1 LYYGA
6 HIEAKMSTI
15 DQLKSEVERLSTEL
29 QQACLEKVQAAEYG
43 LAVLEEKQ
51 RLQEQYDELETALEA
66 NKQELECLREVHE
79 QLKLEQQK
87 RSRFGDDREESL
99 VKESESRE
107 ASYLHKIT
115 DLESDVRQARKAE
128 REALIE
134 NERLSN
140 QMSNYVKEIEQFAQS
155 KRLLRDEIRELKY
168 RESKHIQEFSEL
180 EEENINLQ
188 KQYSTLRSSLVEFES
203 LKVENKSLTDEMEAV
218 QLQLQVACDKRD
230 QYQKQ
235 LNEALESLKE
245 QRDRNTILQKEL
257 QESRQHQSP
266 TVSSWHE
273 ESRYIGLESPEK
285 AQPRQAIEHPIIQSI
300 IEEYKPVP
308 GLVED
313 LMKEL
318 QHSEVKE
325 MAHKLDQLS
334 SEKKEL
340 TNALA
345 KREKDV
351 LKLKEE
357 FDAIQTLTE
366 AKILCETL
374 DDSDDAAEEKESL
387 SRKLNNQLKELE
399 EIRKLLKGYQTK
411 DNKSQAVIKE
421 LKSEIDSL
429 RAKLAS
435 AQTKADEASF
445 MTKRVKE
452 LEEEVLN
459 LKNKGFEA
467 EELIKNLQEDVKS
480 MSDLA
485 GNAQGSLNCT
495 QDELKYVSE
504 DLQRLYK
511 HVCSANGDNPTNSF
525 AKKEKQDKSKEAENS
540 ETNAVKADTKKS
552 AVEVRQSPM
561 GSENPNETMERGDPY
576 SCYRLISS
584 VRDQVKFLK
593 QAVEKTVEISKQRAL
608 EYRVVVSD
616 DETSGGEDGEAQKQ
630 QIAKLQ
636 SLLTTKREQI
646 TTLRTVLK
654 ANKSTYEVALAN
666 LKSRYEND
674 KAVQS
679 ETIAQLKR
687 SLKALKAEV
696 STFASLRGMYAA
708 RCEEYLVQVDELQRK
723 FAASEEE
730 KKTLNHLLK
739 QAIHQKIDLTQR
751 LEEFEIARERL
762 RAYTRKSTK
771 SNRAKPVTRV

>member
-1 LYYGA
+1 
-6 HIEAKMSTI
+6 MSSI
-15 DQLKSEVERLSTEL
+15 DQLKSEVERLSNEL

-51 RLQEQYDELETALEA
+51 RLQEQYEDLETALDA
-66 NKQELECLREVHE
+66 NKQELDCLKEVHE
-79 QLKLEQQK
+79 QLKLEQEK

-107 ASYLHKIT
+107 ATYLRKIT
-115 DLESDVRQARKAE
+115 DLESDLRQARKAE
-128 REALIE
+128 REGLIE
-134 NERLSN
+134 NERLCS
-140 QMSNYVKEIEQFAQS
+140 QAANYVKEIEQFTHS
-155 KRLLRDEIRELKY
+155 KKVLRDEIRELKY
-168 RESKHIQEFSEL
+168 RESKLIQEFSDL
-180 EEENINLQ
+180 EEENINLP
-188 KQYSTLRSSLVEFES
+188 KQYSMLRSSLVEYES

-218 QLQLQVACDKRD
+218 QLQLQVSCDKRD

-257 QESRQHQSP
+257 QESRQQQSP

-273 ESRYIGLESPEK
+273 ESRLIKVESSEK
-285 AQPRQAIEHPIIQSI
+285 EKHQDVIERPLIQSI

-318 QHSEVKE
+318 QLSEVKE
-325 MAHKLDQLS
+325 MASKLDQLS
-334 SEKKEL
+334 SEKNEL

-357 FDAIQTLTE
+357 FDAMQTLTE
-366 AKILCETL
+366 AKILCDTL
-374 DDSDDAAEEKESL
+374 DDSDDGTEERESINVQ
-387 SRKLNNQLKELE
+387 LNNQLKELE
-399 EIRKLLKGYQTK
+399 EMKKLLKGYQTK
-411 DNKSQAVIKE
+411 DNKSQAIIKE
-421 LKSEIDSL
+421 LQSQIDGL
-429 RAKLAS
+429 RAKVAS
-435 AQTKADEASF
+435 LQTKADEAAF
-445 MTKRVKE
+445 LTKRVQE
-452 LEEEVLN
+452 LEEELLN
-459 LKNKGFEA
+459 LKNKGIES

-504 DLQRLYK
+504 DLQKLYK
-511 HVCSANGDNPTNSF
+511 HVCSANGDHPANTF
-525 AKKEKQDKSKEAENS
+525 TKKGGAEKSKTGENGEA
-540 ETNAVKADTKKS
+540 NAGDVGKTES
-552 AVEVRQSPM
+552 AAEVRQSPM

-593 QAVEKTVEISKQRAL
+593 QAVEKAVEISKQRAL
-608 EYRVVVSD
+608 EFRVVMSD
-616 DETSGGEDGEAQKQ
+616 DEMSGSEDAEAQRQ

-636 SLLTTKREQI
+636 SLLKTKREQI

-679 ETIAQLKR
+679 ETVAQLKR

-696 STFASLRGMYAA
+696 STFASLRSMYAA

-723 FAASEEE
+723 CAASEEE
-730 KKTLNHLLK
+730 KKTINHLLK

-762 RAYTRKSTK
+762 RAFTRKGSK
-771 SNRAKPVTRV
+771 SIRSKPVTRV

>member
-1 LYYGA
+1 
-6 HIEAKMSTI
+6 M
-15 DQLKSEVERLSTEL
+15 RL
-29 QQACLEKVQAAEYG
+29 
-43 LAVLEEKQ
+43 
-51 RLQEQYDELETALEA
+51 
-66 NKQELECLREVHE
+66 
-79 QLKLEQQK
+79 
-87 RSRFGDDREESL
+87 
-99 VKESESRE
+99 
-107 ASYLHKIT
+107 
-115 DLESDVRQARKAE
+115 ARKAE
-128 REALIE
+128 RDALIE
-134 NERLSN
+134 NERLCN
-140 QMSNYVKEIEQFAQS
+140 QVANYVKEIEQFAHS

-245 QRDRNTILQKEL
+245 QRDRNTILQREL
-257 QESRQHQSP
+257 QESRQQQSS
-266 TVSSWHE
+266 TLSSWHE
-273 ESRYIGLESPEK
+273 ESRFIGLESPEK
-285 AQPRQAIEHPIIQSI
+285 PKTQEVIEHPLIQSI

-318 QHSEVKE
+318 QLSEVKE

-334 SEKKEL
+334 SEKNEL
-340 TNALA
+340 TDALA

-357 FDAIQTLTE
+357 FDAMQTLTE

-374 DDSDDAAEEKESL
+374 DDSNDAAVAGEAISVKV
-387 SRKLNNQLKELE
+387 NNQLKELE
-399 EIRKLLKGYQTK
+399 EMKKLLKGYQTK
-411 DNKSQAVIKE
+411 DNKSQVLIKE
-421 LKSEIDSL
+421 LQSEMDSL
-429 RAKLAS
+429 RAKLAGF
-435 AQTKADEASF
+435 QTKADEASF
-445 MTKRVKE
+445 LTKRVKE
-452 LEEEVLN
+452 LEEELLN
-459 LKNKGFEA
+459 LKNKGIES

-511 HVCSANGDNPTNSF
+511 HVCSANGDHPANSF
-525 AKKEKQDKSKEAENS
+525 AKKEKQEKSKMTEKPEA
-540 ETNAVKADTKKS
+540 NALKPDNKEGA
-552 AVEVRQSPM
+552 AEVRQSPM

-593 QAVEKTVEISKQRAL
+593 QAVEKTVEISRQRAL
-608 EYRVVVSD
+608 EYRVVISD
-616 DETSGGEDGEAQKQ
+616 DETSSGEDAEAQKQ
-630 QIAKLQ
+630 QIVKLQ
-636 SLLTTKREQI
+636 SLLKTKREQI

-679 ETIAQLKR
+679 ETVAQLKR

-696 STFASLRGMYAA
+696 STFASLRGMYAT

-762 RAYTRKSTK
+762 RAYTRKGSK

>member
-1 LYYGA
+1 
-6 HIEAKMSTI
+6 M
-15 DQLKSEVERLSTEL
+15 
-29 QQACLEKVQAAEYG
+29 
-43 LAVLEEKQ
+43 
-51 RLQEQYDELETALEA
+51 
-66 NKQELECLREVHE
+66 
-79 QLKLEQQK
+79 
-87 RSRFGDDREESL
+87 
-99 VKESESRE
+99 
-107 ASYLHKIT
+107 
-115 DLESDVRQARKAE
+115 
-128 REALIE
+128 
-134 NERLSN
+134 
-140 QMSNYVKEIEQFAQS
+140 KEIEQFAQS
-155 KRLLRDEIRELKY
+155 KKLLRDEIRELKY
-168 RESKHIQEFSEL
+168 RESKHTQEFSDL

-188 KQYSTLRSSLVEFES
+188 KQYSALRSSLVEFES

-245 QRDRNTILQKEL
+245 QRDRNSILQKEL
-257 QESRQHQSP
+257 QESRQRRSP
-266 TVSSWHE
+266 TLNSWHE
-273 ESRYIGLESPEK
+273 ESRFIPLESPEK
-285 AQPRQAIEHPIIQSI
+285 AKPEQPIEHPIIQSI

-318 QHSEVKE
+318 QLSEVKE
-325 MAHKLDQLS
+325 MANKLDQLS
-334 SEKKEL
+334 SEKNEL
-340 TNALA
+340 SNALA
-345 KREKDV
+345 KKEKDV
-351 LKLKEE
+351 LKLREE
-357 FDAIQTLTE
+357 FDAMQTLTE

-374 DDSDDAAEEKESL
+374 DDSDSEAIEEREAIGV
-387 SRKLNNQLKELE
+387 RLNNQLKELE
-399 EIRKLLKGYQTK
+399 EIRRLLKGYQTK
-411 DNKSQAVIKE
+411 ENKSQALIKD
-421 LKSEIDSL
+421 LKSEIDSMRTKMAGL
-429 RAKLAS
+429 
-435 AQTKADEASF
+435 QTKADEATF
-445 MTKRVKE
+445 LTKRVKD
-452 LEEEVLN
+452 LEEELLN
-459 LKNKGFEA
+459 MKNKGTES
-467 EELIKNLQEDVKS
+467 EELIQNLQEDVKS

-495 QDELKYVSE
+495 QDELRYVSE

-511 HVCSANGDNPTNSF
+511 HVCSANGDHPAKSF
-525 AKKEKQDKSKEAENS
+525 AKKEKQEKSKVASHAETDTSNS
-540 ETNAVKADTKKS
+540 ATTENAA
-552 AVEVRQSPM
+552 EVRQSPM

-593 QAVEKTVEISKQRAL
+593 QAVEKTVEISRQRAL

-616 DETSGGEDGEAQKQ
+616 DETSGGEDNEIQKQ
-630 QIAKLQ
+630 QIVKLQ

-679 ETIAQLKR
+679 ETVAQLKR

-723 FAASEEE
+723 FASSEEE
-730 KKTLNHLLK
+730 KKTLNQLLK

-762 RAYTRKSTK
+762 RAYTRKSSK
-771 SNRAKPVTRV
+771 SNRSKPVTRV

>member
-1 LYYGA
+1 MP
-6 HIEAKMSTI
+6 AKISTN
-15 DQLKSEVERLSTEL
+15 
-29 QQACLEKVQAAEYG
+29 KVQ
-43 LAVLEEKQ
+43 VLEGVQLFMFVFFQTK
-51 RLQEQYDELETALEA
+51 
-66 NKQELECLREVHE
+66 VHE
-79 QLKLEQQK
+79 QLKLEQEK

-115 DLESDVRQARKAE
+115 DLESDLRQARKAE
-128 REALIE
+128 RDALIE
-134 NERLSN
+134 NERLCN
-140 QMSNYVKEIEQFAQS
+140 QVSNYVKEIEQFAHS
-155 KRLLRDEIRELKY
+155 KKLLRDEIRELKY
-168 RESKHIQEFSEL
+168 RESKHTQEFSDL

-188 KQYSTLRSSLVEFES
+188 KQYSALRSSLVEFES

-245 QRDRNTILQKEL
+245 QRDRNTLLQKEL
-257 QESRQHQSP
+257 QESRQRQSP
-266 TVSSWHE
+266 TLNSWHE
-273 ESRYIGLESPEK
+273 ESRFIPLESPEK
-285 AQPRQAIEHPIIQSI
+285 AKPEQPIEHPIIQSI

-318 QHSEVKE
+318 QLSEVKE
-325 MAHKLDQLS
+325 MANKLDQLS
-334 SEKKEL
+334 SEKNEL

-351 LKLKEE
+351 LKLREE
-357 FDAIQTLTE
+357 FDAMQTLTE

-374 DDSDDAAEEKESL
+374 DDSDSEAIEEREAIGV
-387 SRKLNNQLKELE
+387 RLNNQLKELE
-399 EIRKLLKGYQTK
+399 EIRRLLKGYQTK
-411 DNKSQAVIKE
+411 ENKSQALIKD

-429 RAKLAS
+429 RTKMAGV
-435 AQTKADEASF
+435 QTKADEATF
-445 MTKRVKE
+445 LTKRVKD
-452 LEEEVLN
+452 LEEELLN
-459 LKNKGFEA
+459 MKNKGIES

-495 QDELKYVSE
+495 QDELRYVSE

-511 HVCSANGDNPTNSF
+511 HVCSANGDHPAKSF
-525 AKKEKQDKSKEAENS
+525 AKKEKQEKSKSSQAETVASNS
-540 ETNAVKADTKKS
+540 ATTES
-552 AVEVRQSPM
+552 ASEVRQSPM

-593 QAVEKTVEISKQRAL
+593 QAVEKTVEISRQRAL

-616 DETSGGEDGEAQKQ
+616 DETSGGEDGEMQKQ
-630 QIAKLQ
+630 QIVKLQ

-679 ETIAQLKR
+679 ETVAQLKR

-730 KKTLNHLLK
+730 KKTLNQLLK

-762 RAYTRKSTK
+762 RAYTRKSSK
-771 SNRAKPVTRV
+771 SNRSKPVTRV

>member
-1 LYYGA
+1 MGS
-6 HIEAKMSTI
+6 IE
-15 DQLKSEVERLSTEL
+15 QLKSEVERLSSEL

-43 LAVLEEKQ
+43 LAVLDEKQ
-51 RLQEQYDELETALEA
+51 RLQEQYDELETVLES

-79 QLKLEQQK
+79 QLKLEQEK

-107 ASYLHKIT
+107 ANYLHKIT
-115 DLESDVRQARKAE
+115 DLESEVRQARKAE
-128 REALIE
+128 RDALIE
-134 NERLSN
+134 NERLCN
-140 QMSNYVKEIEQFAQS
+140 QASNYVKEIEQFAHS
-155 KRLLRDEIRELKY
+155 KKLLRDEIRELKY
-168 RESKHIQEFSEL
+168 RESKYCQEFSDL

-188 KQYSTLRSSLVEFES
+188 KQYSTLRSSMVEFES
-203 LKVENKSLTDEMEAV
+203 LKVENKSLTDEMESL
-218 QLQLQVACDKRD
+218 QLQLQVACEKRD
-230 QYQKQ
+230 QYEKQ
-235 LNEALESLKE
+235 LNESLESLKE
-245 QRDRNTILQKEL
+245 QRDRNSLLQKEL
-257 QESRQHQSP
+257 QEIRQRQSP

-273 ESRYIGLESPEK
+273 ESRFIGIESPEK
-285 AQPRQAIEHPIIQSI
+285 TDKPEQVVEHPLIKSI

-313 LMKEL
+313 LMREL
-318 QHSEVKE
+318 QMSEVKE
-325 MAHKLDQLS
+325 MSHKLEQLS
-334 SEKKEL
+334 SEKTEL

-345 KREKDV
+345 KKEKDV

-366 AKILCETL
+366 AKVLCETL
-374 DDSDDAAEEKESL
+374 DDSDDGVEEREAFNSKI
-387 SRKLNNQLKELE
+387 NNQLKELE
-399 EIRKLLKGYQTK
+399 EVKKLLKSYQMK

-421 LKSEIDSL
+421 LKNEVDGL
-429 RAKLAS
+429 RAKGAS
-435 AQTKADEASF
+435 LQTKSDEATF
-445 MTKRVKE
+445 LTKRVKE
-452 LEEEVLN
+452 LEEELLN
-459 LKNKGFEA
+459 LKNKGIES

-504 DLQRLYK
+504 DLQRLYS
-511 HVCSANGDNPTNSF
+511 HVCSANGDHPANSF
-525 AKKEKQDKSKEAENS
+525 TRKEKQEKASNSASQMERNTADSTTKES
-540 ETNAVKADTKKS
+540 S
-552 AVEVRQSPM
+552 AEVRQSPM

-593 QAVEKTVEISKQRAL
+593 QAVEKTVEISKQHAL

-616 DETSGGEDGEAQKQ
+616 DEASSGEDSDVQKQ

-679 ETIAQLKR
+679 ETVGQLKR
-687 SLKALKAEV
+687 NLKAMKAEV
-696 STFASLRGMYAA
+696 STFASLRSMYAT
-708 RCEEYLVQVDELQRK
+708 RCEEYLIQVDELQRK
-723 FAASEEE
+723 YAASEEE

-762 RAYTRKSTK
+762 RAYTRKGSK
-771 SNRAKPVTRV
+771 ANRSKPVTRV

>member
-1 LYYGA
+1 MIA
-6 HIEAKMSTI
+6 CFQAKMSSI
-15 DQLKSEVERLSTEL
+15 DQLKSEVERLSSEL

-51 RLQEQYDELETALEA
+51 RLQEQYEELETALDA
-66 NKQELECLREVHE
+66 NKQELDCLKEVHE
-79 QLKLEQQK
+79 QLKLEQEK

-107 ASYLHKIT
+107 ATYLRKIT
-115 DLESDVRQARKAE
+115 DLESDLRQARKAE
-128 REALIE
+128 REGVIE
-134 NERLSN
+134 NERLCS
-140 QMSNYVKEIEQFAQS
+140 QAANYVKEIEQFTHS
-155 KRLLRDEIRELKY
+155 KKVLRDEIRELKY
-168 RESKHIQEFSEL
+168 RESKLIQEFSDL

-188 KQYSTLRSSLVEFES
+188 KQYSMLRSSLVEYES

-218 QLQLQVACDKRD
+218 QLQLQVSCDKRD

-257 QESRQHQSP
+257 QESRQQQSP

-273 ESRYIGLESPEK
+273 ESRLIKVESSEK
-285 AQPRQAIEHPIIQSI
+285 AKHLDVIERPLIQSI

-318 QHSEVKE
+318 QLSEVKE
-325 MAHKLDQLS
+325 MASKLDQLS
-334 SEKKEL
+334 SEKNEL

-357 FDAIQTLTE
+357 FDAMQTLTE
-366 AKILCETL
+366 AKILCDTL
-374 DDSDDAAEEKESL
+374 DESDDGTEERESINVQ
-387 SRKLNNQLKELE
+387 LNNQLKELE
-399 EIRKLLKGYQTK
+399 EMKKLLKGYQTK
-411 DNKSQAVIKE
+411 DNKSQAIIKE
-421 LKSEIDSL
+421 LQSQIDGL
-429 RAKLAS
+429 RAKVACL
-435 AQTKADEASF
+435 QTKADEAAF
-445 MTKRVKE
+445 LTKRVQE
-452 LEEEVLN
+452 LEEELLN
-459 LKNKGFEA
+459 LKNKGIES
-467 EELIKNLQEDVKS
+467 EELIKNLQEDVKA

-504 DLQRLYK
+504 DLQKLYK
-511 HVCSANGDNPTNSF
+511 HVCSANGDHPANAFT
-525 AKKEKQDKSKEAENS
+525 KKGGAEKSKTGENGEA
-540 ETNAVKADTKKS
+540 NAGDVGKTES
-552 AVEVRQSPM
+552 AAEVRQSPM
-561 GSENPNETMERGDPY
+561 GSENPNETMETGDPY

-593 QAVEKTVEISKQRAL
+593 QAVEKAVEISKQRAL
-608 EYRVVVSD
+608 EFRVVMSD
-616 DETSGGEDGEAQKQ
+616 DEMSGSEDAEAQRQ

-636 SLLTTKREQI
+636 SLLKTKREQI

-679 ETIAQLKR
+679 ETVAQLKR

-696 STFASLRGMYAA
+696 STFASLRSMYAA

-723 FAASEEE
+723 CAASEEE
-730 KKTLNHLLK
+730 KKTINHLLK

-751 LEEFEIARERL
+751 LEEFELARERL
-762 RAYTRKSTK
+762 RAFTRKGSK
-771 SNRAKPVTRV
+771 SVRSKPVTRV

>member
-1 LYYGA
+1 
-6 HIEAKMSTI
+6 MNTI
-15 DQLKSEVERLSTEL
+15 DQFKSEVERLSSEL

-51 RLQEQYDELETALEA
+51 RLQEQYDELETTLDA
-66 NKQELECLREVHE
+66 NKQELDCLKEVHE
-79 QLKLEQQK
+79 QLKLEQEK

-107 ASYLHKIT
+107 ATFLRKIT
-115 DLESDVRQARKAE
+115 DLESDLRQTRKAE

-134 NERLSN
+134 NERLCN
-140 QMSNYVKEIEQFAQS
+140 QATSYVKEIEQFAHS
-155 KRLLRDEIRELKY
+155 KKVLRDEIRELKY
-168 RESKHIQEFSEL
+168 RESKLIQEFNDL

-230 QYQKQ
+230 QGQKQ

-245 QRDRNTILQKEL
+245 QRDRNSILQKEL
-257 QESRQHQSP
+257 QESRQQQSS
-266 TVSSWHE
+266 TLNNWHE
-273 ESRYIGLESPEK
+273 ESRFVSLESPETAK
-285 AQPRQAIEHPIIQSI
+285 PPELIEHPLIESI

-318 QHSEVKE
+318 QLSEVKE

-334 SEKKEL
+334 TEKNEL

-357 FDAIQTLTE
+357 FDAMQTLTE

-374 DDSDDAAEEKESL
+374 DDSDDAGEEREAINIH
-387 SRKLNNQLKELE
+387 LNNQLKELE
-399 EIRKLLKGYQTK
+399 EMKKLLKGYQTK
-411 DNKSQAVIKE
+411 DNKSQAIIKD
-421 LKSEIDSL
+421 LQSQIDSL
-429 RAKLAS
+429 RTKLAGL
-435 AQTKADEASF
+435 QTKADESSF
-445 MTKRVKE
+445 LTKRVKE
-452 LEEEVLN
+452 LEEELLN
-459 LKNKGFEA
+459 MKNKGIES
-467 EELIKNLQEDVKS
+467 EELIRNLQEDVKS

-511 HVCSANGDNPTNSF
+511 HVCSANGDHPTNSF
-525 AKKEKQDKSKEAENS
+525 TKRGSLEKSNIAES
-540 ETNAVKADTKKS
+540 GETNAVNLGSKESTA
-552 AVEVRQSPM
+552 EVRQSPM
-561 GSENPNETMERGDPY
+561 GSENPNETLERGDPY

-593 QAVEKTVEISKQRAL
+593 QAVEKTVEISRQRAL
-608 EYRVVVSD
+608 EFRVVMSD
-616 DETSGGEDGEAQKQ
+616 DETSGGEDAEAQKQ
-630 QIAKLQ
+630 QIVKLQ
-636 SLLTTKREQI
+636 SLLKTKREQI

-679 ETIAQLKR
+679 ETVAQLKR

-696 STFASLRGMYAA
+696 STFASLRSMYAA

-730 KKTLNHLLK
+730 KKTINHLLK

-762 RAYTRKSTK
+762 RAYTRKGSK
-771 SNRAKPVTRV
+771 SVRAKPVTRV

>member
-1 LYYGA
+1 
-6 HIEAKMSTI
+6 M
-15 DQLKSEVERLSTEL
+15 
-29 QQACLEKVQAAEYG
+29 
-43 LAVLEEKQ
+43 
-51 RLQEQYDELETALEA
+51 
-66 NKQELECLREVHE
+66 
-79 QLKLEQQK
+79 
-87 RSRFGDDREESL
+87 
-99 VKESESRE
+99 KESESRE

-115 DLESDVRQARKAE
+115 DLESDLRQARKAE
-128 REALIE
+128 RETLIE

-140 QMSNYVKEIEQFAQS
+140 QMSNYVKDIEQLIHS
-155 KRLLRDEIRELKY
+155 KKVLRDEIRELKY

-188 KQYSTLRSSLVEFES
+188 KQYSSLRSSLVEFES
-203 LKVENKSLTDEMEAV
+203 LKVENKSLTDEMDAI

-230 QYQKQ
+230 QCQKQ
-235 LNEALESLKE
+235 LNETLESFKE
-245 QRDRNTILQKEL
+245 QRDRNTVLQKEL
-257 QESRQHQSP
+257 QESHQRQSP
-266 TVSSWHE
+266 TLNSWQE
-273 ESRYIGLESPEK
+273 ESRFIDLESPEK
-285 AQPRQAIEHPIIQSI
+285 TKPQQVVEHPLIQKIID
-300 IEEYKPVP
+300 EYKPVP

-318 QHSEVKE
+318 QLSEVKE

-334 SEKKEL
+334 SEKNEL

-357 FDAIQTLTE
+357 FDAMQTLTE
-366 AKILCETL
+366 AKMLCETL
-374 DDSDDAAEEKESL
+374 DDSDDASEEKESTSL
-387 SRKLNNQLKELE
+387 KLNNQLKELE
-399 EIRKLLKGYQTK
+399 ELKKVLKGYQTK
-411 DNKSQAVIKE
+411 DNKSQALIKE
-421 LKSEIDSL
+421 LKTEIDNL
-429 RAKLAS
+429 RLKIVGM
-435 AQTKADEASF
+435 QTKADEASF
-445 MTKRVKE
+445 LTKRVKD
-452 LEEEVLN
+452 LEEELLT
-459 LKNKGFEA
+459 LKSKGIES
-467 EELIKNLQEDVKS
+467 EELIKNLQEDIKS
-480 MSDLA
+480 MSELA

-504 DLQRLYK
+504 DLQRLYN
-511 HVCSANGDNPTNSF
+511 HVCSANGDHPTNSF
-525 AKKEKQDKSKEAENS
+525 SRREKQDKSKMDENINTS
-540 ETNAVKADTKKS
+540 PVKSSDTPKS
-552 AVEVRQSPM
+552 AAEVRQSPM
-561 GSENPNETMERGDPY
+561 GSENPNETVERGDPY

-584 VRDQVKFLK
+584 VRDQVKFLR
-593 QAVEKTVEISKQRAL
+593 QAVEKTVEISKQRAS
-608 EYRVVVSD
+608 EYRVLLSD
-616 DETSGGEDGEAQKQ
+616 DETSGGEEGEAQKQ
-630 QIAKLQ
+630 QIIKLQ

-674 KAVQS
+674 KAVQA
-679 ETIAQLKR
+679 ETVAQLKR

-762 RAYTRKSTK
+762 RAYTRKGGK

>member
-1 LYYGA
+1 
-6 HIEAKMSTI
+6 M
-15 DQLKSEVERLSTEL
+15 
-29 QQACLEKVQAAEYG
+29 
-43 LAVLEEKQ
+43 
-51 RLQEQYDELETALEA
+51 
-66 NKQELECLREVHE
+66 
-79 QLKLEQQK
+79 
-87 RSRFGDDREESL
+87 
-99 VKESESRE
+99 KESESRE

-115 DLESDVRQARKAE
+115 DLESDLRQARKAE
-128 REALIE
+128 RETLIE

-140 QMSNYVKEIEQFAQS
+140 QMSNYVKDIEQLIHS
-155 KRLLRDEIRELKY
+155 KKVLRDEIRELKY

-188 KQYSTLRSSLVEFES
+188 KQYSSLRSSLVEFES
-203 LKVENKSLTDEMEAV
+203 LKVENKSLTDEMDAI

-230 QYQKQ
+230 QCQKQ
-235 LNEALESLKE
+235 LNETLESLKE
-245 QRDRNTILQKEL
+245 QRDRNTVLLKEL
-257 QESRQHQSP
+257 QESHQRQSP
-266 TVSSWHE
+266 TLNSWQE
-273 ESRYIGLESPEK
+273 ESRFIDLESPEK
-285 AQPRQAIEHPIIQSI
+285 TKPQQVVEHPLIQKIID
-300 IEEYKPVP
+300 EYKPVP

-318 QHSEVKE
+318 QLSEVKE

-334 SEKKEL
+334 SEKNEL

-357 FDAIQTLTE
+357 FDAMQTLTE
-366 AKILCETL
+366 AKMLCETL
-374 DDSDDAAEEKESL
+374 DDSDDASEEKESTSL
-387 SRKLNNQLKELE
+387 KLNNQLKELE
-399 EIRKLLKGYQTK
+399 ELKKVLKGYQTK
-411 DNKSQAVIKE
+411 DNKSQALIKE
-421 LKSEIDSL
+421 LKTEIDNL
-429 RAKLAS
+429 RLKIVGM
-435 AQTKADEASF
+435 QTKADEASF
-445 MTKRVKE
+445 LTKRVKD
-452 LEEEVLN
+452 LEEELLT
-459 LKNKGFEA
+459 LKNKGIES
-467 EELIKNLQEDVKS
+467 EELIKNLQEDIKS
-480 MSDLA
+480 MSELA

-504 DLQRLYK
+504 DLQRLYN
-511 HVCSANGDNPTNSF
+511 HVCSANGDHPTNSF
-525 AKKEKQDKSKEAENS
+525 SRREKQDKSKMDENINTS
-540 ETNAVKADTKKS
+540 PVKSSHTQKS
-552 AVEVRQSPM
+552 AAEVRQSPM
-561 GSENPNETMERGDPY
+561 GSENPNETVERGDPY

-584 VRDQVKFLK
+584 VRDQVKFLR
-593 QAVEKTVEISKQRAL
+593 QAVEKTVEISKQRAS
-608 EYRVVVSD
+608 EYRVLLSD
-616 DETSGGEDGEAQKQ
+616 DETSGGEEGEAQKQ
-630 QIAKLQ
+630 QILKLQ

-674 KAVQS
+674 KAVQA
-679 ETIAQLKR
+679 ETVAQLKR

-762 RAYTRKSTK
+762 RAYTRKGGK

>member
-1 LYYGA
+1 MIA
-6 HIEAKMSTI
+6 CFQAKMSSI
-15 DQLKSEVERLSTEL
+15 DQLKSEVERLSSEL

-51 RLQEQYDELETALEA
+51 RLQEQYEDLETALDA
-66 NKQELECLREVHE
+66 NKQELDCLKEVHE
-79 QLKLEQQK
+79 QLKLEQEK

-107 ASYLHKIT
+107 ATYLRKIT
-115 DLESDVRQARKAE
+115 DLESDLRQTRKAE
-128 REALIE
+128 REGLIE
-134 NERLSN
+134 NERLCS
-140 QMSNYVKEIEQFAQS
+140 QAANYVKEIEQFTHS
-155 KRLLRDEIRELKY
+155 KKVLRDEIRELKY
-168 RESKHIQEFSEL
+168 RESKLIQEFSDL

-188 KQYSTLRSSLVEFES
+188 KQYSMLRSSLVEYES

-218 QLQLQVACDKRD
+218 QLQLQVSCDKRD

-257 QESRQHQSP
+257 QESRQQQSP

-273 ESRYIGLESPEK
+273 ESRLIKVDSSEK
-285 AQPRQAIEHPIIQSI
+285 AKHQDVIERPLIQSI

-318 QHSEVKE
+318 QLSEVKE
-325 MAHKLDQLS
+325 MASKLDQLS
-334 SEKKEL
+334 SEKNEL

-345 KREKDV
+345 KRDKDV

-357 FDAIQTLTE
+357 FDAMQTLTE
-366 AKILCETL
+366 AKILCDTL
-374 DDSDDAAEEKESL
+374 EDSDDGTEERESIN
-387 SRKLNNQLKELE
+387 KQLNNQLKELE
-399 EIRKLLKGYQTK
+399 EMKKLLKGYQTK
-411 DNKSQAVIKE
+411 DNKSQAIIKE
-421 LKSEIDSL
+421 FQSQIDGL
-429 RAKLAS
+429 RAKVAS
-435 AQTKADEASF
+435 LQTKADEAAF
-445 MTKRVKE
+445 LTKRVQE
-452 LEEEVLN
+452 LEEELLN
-459 LKNKGFEA
+459 LKNKGIES

-504 DLQRLYK
+504 DLQKLYK
-511 HVCSANGDNPTNSF
+511 HVCSANGDHPANTF
-525 AKKEKQDKSKEAENS
+525 TKKGGAEKSKTGESGEA
-540 ETNAVKADTKKS
+540 NAGDVGKTES
-552 AVEVRQSPM
+552 AAEVRQSPM

-593 QAVEKTVEISKQRAL
+593 QAVEKAVEISKQRAL
-608 EYRVVVSD
+608 EFRVVMSD
-616 DETSGGEDGEAQKQ
+616 DEMSGSEDAEAQRQ

-636 SLLTTKREQI
+636 SLLKTKREQI

-679 ETIAQLKR
+679 ETVAQLKR

-696 STFASLRGMYAA
+696 STFASLRSMYAA

-723 FAASEEE
+723 CAASEEE
-730 KKTLNHLLK
+730 KKTINHLLK

-762 RAYTRKSTK
+762 RAFTRKGSK
-771 SNRAKPVTRV
+771 SVRSKPVTRV

>member
-1 LYYGA
+1 
-6 HIEAKMSTI
+6 M
-15 DQLKSEVERLSTEL
+15 
-29 QQACLEKVQAAEYG
+29 
-43 LAVLEEKQ
+43 
-51 RLQEQYDELETALEA
+51 
-66 NKQELECLREVHE
+66 
-79 QLKLEQQK
+79 
-87 RSRFGDDREESL
+87 
-99 VKESESRE
+99 KESESRE

-115 DLESDVRQARKAE
+115 DLESDLRQARKAE
-128 REALIE
+128 RETLIE

-140 QMSNYVKEIEQFAQS
+140 QMSNYVKDIEQLIHS
-155 KRLLRDEIRELKY
+155 KKVLRDEIRELKY

-188 KQYSTLRSSLVEFES
+188 KQYSSLRSSLVEFES
-203 LKVENKSLTDEMEAV
+203 LKVENKSLTDEMDAI

-230 QYQKQ
+230 QCQKQ

-245 QRDRNTILQKEL
+245 QRDRNTVLHKEL
-257 QESRQHQSP
+257 QESHQRQSP
-266 TVSSWHE
+266 TLNSWQE
-273 ESRYIGLESPEK
+273 ESRFIDLESPEK
-285 AQPRQAIEHPIIQSI
+285 TKPQQVVEHPLIQKIID
-300 IEEYKPVP
+300 EYKPVP

-318 QHSEVKE
+318 QLSEVKE

-334 SEKKEL
+334 SEKNEL

-357 FDAIQTLTE
+357 FDAMQTLTE
-366 AKILCETL
+366 AKMLCETL
-374 DDSDDAAEEKESL
+374 DDSDDASEEKESTSL
-387 SRKLNNQLKELE
+387 KLNNQLKELE
-399 EIRKLLKGYQTK
+399 ELKKVLKGYQTK
-411 DNKSQAVIKE
+411 DNKSQALIKE
-421 LKSEIDSL
+421 LKTEIDNL
-429 RAKLAS
+429 RLKIVGM
-435 AQTKADEASF
+435 QTKADEASF
-445 MTKRVKE
+445 LTKRVKD
-452 LEEEVLN
+452 LEEELLT
-459 LKNKGFEA
+459 LKNKGIES
-467 EELIKNLQEDVKS
+467 EELIKNLQEDIKS
-480 MSDLA
+480 MSELA

-504 DLQRLYK
+504 DLQRLYN
-511 HVCSANGDNPTNSF
+511 HVCSANGDHPTNSF
-525 AKKEKQDKSKEAENS
+525 SRREKQDKSKMDENINTS
-540 ETNAVKADTKKS
+540 PVKSSDTQKS
-552 AVEVRQSPM
+552 AAEVRQSPM
-561 GSENPNETMERGDPY
+561 GSENPNETVERGDPY

-584 VRDQVKFLK
+584 VRDQVKFLR
-593 QAVEKTVEISKQRAL
+593 QAVEKTVEISKQRAS
-608 EYRVVVSD
+608 EYRVLLSD
-616 DETSGGEDGEAQKQ
+616 DETSGGEEGEAQKQ
-630 QIAKLQ
+630 QIIKLQ

-674 KAVQS
+674 KAVQA
-679 ETIAQLKR
+679 ETVAQLKR

-762 RAYTRKSTK
+762 RAYTRKGGK

>member
-1 LYYGA
+1 
-6 HIEAKMSTI
+6 M
-15 DQLKSEVERLSTEL
+15 
-29 QQACLEKVQAAEYG
+29 
-43 LAVLEEKQ
+43 
-51 RLQEQYDELETALEA
+51 
-66 NKQELECLREVHE
+66 
-79 QLKLEQQK
+79 
-87 RSRFGDDREESL
+87 
-99 VKESESRE
+99 KESESRE

-115 DLESDVRQARKAE
+115 DLESDLRQVRKAE
-128 REALIE
+128 RETLIE

-140 QMSNYVKEIEQFAQS
+140 QMSNYVKDIEQLIHS
-155 KRLLRDEIRELKY
+155 KKVLRDEIRELKY

-188 KQYSTLRSSLVEFES
+188 KQYSSLRSSLVEFES
-203 LKVENKSLTDEMEAV
+203 LKVENKSLTDEMDAI

-230 QYQKQ
+230 QCQKQ

-245 QRDRNTILQKEL
+245 QRDRNTVLQKEL
-257 QESRQHQSP
+257 QESHQRQSP
-266 TVSSWHE
+266 TLNSWQE
-273 ESRYIGLESPEK
+273 ESRFIDLESPEK
-285 AQPRQAIEHPIIQSI
+285 TKPQQVVEHPLIQEIID
-300 IEEYKPVP
+300 EYKPVP

-318 QHSEVKE
+318 QLSEVKE

-334 SEKKEL
+334 SEKNEL

-357 FDAIQTLTE
+357 FDAMQTLTE
-366 AKILCETL
+366 AKMLCETL
-374 DDSDDAAEEKESL
+374 DDSDDASEEKESTSL
-387 SRKLNNQLKELE
+387 KLNNQLKELE
-399 EIRKLLKGYQTK
+399 ELKKVLKGYQTK
-411 DNKSQAVIKE
+411 DNKSQALIKE
-421 LKSEIDSL
+421 LKTEIDNL
-429 RAKLAS
+429 RLKIVGM
-435 AQTKADEASF
+435 QTKADEASF
-445 MTKRVKE
+445 LTKRVKD
-452 LEEEVLN
+452 LEEELLT
-459 LKNKGFEA
+459 LKNKGIES
-467 EELIKNLQEDVKS
+467 EELIKNLQEDIKS
-480 MSDLA
+480 MSELA

-504 DLQRLYK
+504 DLQRLYN
-511 HVCSANGDNPTNSF
+511 HVCSANGDHPTNSF
-525 AKKEKQDKSKEAENS
+525 SRREKQDKSKMDENINTS
-540 ETNAVKADTKKS
+540 PVKSSDTQKS
-552 AVEVRQSPM
+552 AAEVRQSPM
-561 GSENPNETMERGDPY
+561 GSENPNETVERGDPY

-584 VRDQVKFLK
+584 VRDQVKFLR
-593 QAVEKTVEISKQRAL
+593 QAVEKTVEISKQRAS
-608 EYRVVVSD
+608 EYRVLLSD
-616 DETSGGEDGEAQKQ
+616 DETSGGEEGEAQKQ
-630 QIAKLQ
+630 QIIKLQ

-674 KAVQS
+674 KAVQA
-679 ETIAQLKR
+679 ETVAQLKR

-762 RAYTRKSTK
+762 RAYTRKGGK

>member
-1 LYYGA
+1 
-6 HIEAKMSTI
+6 MRR
-15 DQLKSEVERLSTEL
+15 ERLPVHLNCNSFRSKDNCAYLLNKLENRSYSQVFFIFLST
-29 QQACLEKVQAAEYG
+29 K
-43 LAVLEEKQ
+43 
-51 RLQEQYDELETALEA
+51 
-66 NKQELECLREVHE
+66 VHE
-79 QLKLEQQK
+79 QLKLEQEK

-115 DLESDVRQARKAE
+115 DLESDLRQARKAE
-128 REALIE
+128 RDALIE
-134 NERLSN
+134 NERLCN
-140 QMSNYVKEIEQFAQS
+140 QVSNYVKEIEQFAQS
-155 KRLLRDEIRELKY
+155 KKLLRDEIRELKY
-168 RESKHIQEFSEL
+168 RESKHTQEFSDL

-188 KQYSTLRSSLVEFES
+188 KQYSALRSSLVEFES

-245 QRDRNTILQKEL
+245 QRDRNTLLQKEL
-257 QESRQHQSP
+257 QESRQRQSP
-266 TVSSWHE
+266 TLNSWHE
-273 ESRYIGLESPEK
+273 ESRFIPLESPEK
-285 AQPRQAIEHPIIQSI
+285 AKPEQPIEHPIIQSI

-318 QHSEVKE
+318 QLSEVKE

-334 SEKKEL
+334 SEKNEL

-351 LKLKEE
+351 LKLREE
-357 FDAIQTLTE
+357 FDAMQTLTE

-374 DDSDDAAEEKESL
+374 DDSDSDAVEEREAIGV
-387 SRKLNNQLKELE
+387 RLNNQLKELE
-399 EIRKLLKGYQTK
+399 EIRRLLKGYQTK
-411 DNKSQAVIKE
+411 EIKSQALIKD
-421 LKSEIDSL
+421 LKSEIDGL
-429 RAKLAS
+429 RTKMAGL
-435 AQTKADEASF
+435 QTKADEAAF
-445 MTKRVKE
+445 LTKRVKD
-452 LEEEVLN
+452 LEEELLN
-459 LKNKGFEA
+459 MKNKGIES
-467 EELIKNLQEDVKS
+467 EELIRNLQEDVKS

-495 QDELKYVSE
+495 QDELRYVSE

-511 HVCSANGDNPTNSF
+511 HVCSANGDHPAKSF
-525 AKKEKQDKSKEAENS
+525 AKKEKQEKSKMTS
-540 ETNAVKADTKKS
+540 QTETQDSNAATTES
-552 AVEVRQSPM
+552 AAEVRQSPM

-593 QAVEKTVEISKQRAL
+593 QAVEKTVEISRQRAL

-616 DETSGGEDGEAQKQ
+616 DETSGGEDGEMQKQ
-630 QIAKLQ
+630 QIVKLQ

-679 ETIAQLKR
+679 ETVAQLKR

-696 STFASLRGMYAA
+696 STFASLRGMYAS

-730 KKTLNHLLK
+730 KKTLNQLLK

-762 RAYTRKSTK
+762 RAYTRKSSK
-771 SNRAKPVTRV
+771 SNRSKPVTRV

>member
-1 LYYGA
+1 ML
-6 HIEAKMSTI
+6 HFFSLLTK
-15 DQLKSEVERLSTEL
+15 
-29 QQACLEKVQAAEYG
+29 
-43 LAVLEEKQ
+43 
-51 RLQEQYDELETALEA
+51 
-66 NKQELECLREVHE
+66 VHE
-79 QLKLEQQK
+79 QLKLEQEK

-128 REALIE
+128 RDALIE
-134 NERLSN
+134 NERLCN
-140 QMSNYVKEIEQFAQS
+140 QIANYAKEIEQFAHS
-155 KRLLRDEIRELKY
+155 KKILRDEIRELKY
-168 RESKHIQEFSEL
+168 RESKHIQEFSDL

-188 KQYSTLRSSLVEFES
+188 KQYSALRSSLVEFES

-218 QLQLQVACDKRD
+218 QLQMQVGCDKRD

-245 QRDRNTILQKEL
+245 QRDRNTLLQKEL
-257 QESRQHQSP
+257 QESRQRQSP

-273 ESRYIGLESPEK
+273 ESRFIGLESPERVK
-285 AQPRQAIEHPIIQSI
+285 REQPIEHPLIQSI

-318 QHSEVKE
+318 QLSEVKE

-334 SEKKEL
+334 SEKNEL

-351 LKLKEE
+351 LKLRED
-357 FDAIQTLTE
+357 FDAMQTLTE

-374 DDSDDAAEEKESL
+374 DDSDDAADEREAISV
-387 SRKLNNQLKELE
+387 KLNNQLKEVE

-411 DNKSQAVIKE
+411 DNKSQALIKE
-421 LKSEIDSL
+421 LKNEIDSL
-429 RAKLAS
+429 RVKMAGF
-435 AQTKADEASF
+435 QTKADEATF
-445 MTKRVKE
+445 MTKRAKDF
-452 LEEEVLN
+452 EEELLN
-459 LKNKGFEA
+459 MKNKGIES
-467 EELIKNLQEDVKS
+467 EELIQNLQEDVKS

-495 QDELKYVSE
+495 QDELRYVSE

-511 HVCSANGDNPTNSF
+511 HVCSANGDHPASSF
-525 AKKEKQDKSKEAENS
+525 RREKQEKSKLAAAAAQA
-540 ETNAVKADTKKS
+540 ETNAANSGSKQS
-552 AVEVRQSPM
+552 AAEVRQSPM

-593 QAVEKTVEISKQRAL
+593 QAVEKTVEISRQHAL
-608 EYRVVVSD
+608 ENRVVVSD
-616 DETSGGEDGEAQKQ
+616 DETSGGEDGEMQKQ
-630 QIAKLQ
+630 QIIKLQ

-679 ETIAQLKR
+679 ETVAQLKR

-696 STFASLRGMYAA
+696 STFSSLRGMYAA

-723 FAASEEE
+723 YAASEEE
-730 KKTLNHLLK
+730 KKTLNQLLK

-751 LEEFEIARERL
+751 LEEFELARERL

-771 SNRAKPVTRV
+771 SNRSKPVTRV

>member
-1 LYYGA
+1 
-6 HIEAKMSTI
+6 M
-15 DQLKSEVERLSTEL
+15 
-29 QQACLEKVQAAEYG
+29 
-43 LAVLEEKQ
+43 
-51 RLQEQYDELETALEA
+51 
-66 NKQELECLREVHE
+66 
-79 QLKLEQQK
+79 
-87 RSRFGDDREESL
+87 
-99 VKESESRE
+99 KESESRE

-115 DLESDVRQARKAE
+115 DLESDLRQARKAE
-128 REALIE
+128 RETLIE

-140 QMSNYVKEIEQFAQS
+140 QMSNYVKDIEQLIHS
-155 KRLLRDEIRELKY
+155 KKVLRDEIRELKY

-188 KQYSTLRSSLVEFES
+188 KQYSSLRSSLVEFES
-203 LKVENKSLTDEMEAV
+203 LKVENKSLTDEMDAI

-230 QYQKQ
+230 QCQKQ
-235 LNEALESLKE
+235 LNETLESLKE
-245 QRDRNTILQKEL
+245 QRDRNTVLQKEL
-257 QESRQHQSP
+257 QESHQRQSP
-266 TVSSWHE
+266 ILNSWQE
-273 ESRYIGLESPEK
+273 ESRFIDLESPEK
-285 AQPRQAIEHPIIQSI
+285 TKPQQVVEHPLIQKIID
-300 IEEYKPVP
+300 EYKPVP

-318 QHSEVKE
+318 QLSEVKE

-334 SEKKEL
+334 SEKNEL

-357 FDAIQTLTE
+357 FDAMQTLTE
-366 AKILCETL
+366 AKMLCETL
-374 DDSDDAAEEKESL
+374 DDSDDASEEKESTSL
-387 SRKLNNQLKELE
+387 KLNNQLKELE
-399 EIRKLLKGYQTK
+399 ELKKVLKGYQTK
-411 DNKSQAVIKE
+411 DNKSQALIKE
-421 LKSEIDSL
+421 LKTEIDNL
-429 RAKLAS
+429 RLKIVGM
-435 AQTKADEASF
+435 QTKADEASF
-445 MTKRVKE
+445 LTKRVKD
-452 LEEEVLN
+452 LEEELLT
-459 LKNKGFEA
+459 LKNKGIES
-467 EELIKNLQEDVKS
+467 EELIKNLQEDIKS
-480 MSDLA
+480 MSELA

-504 DLQRLYK
+504 DLQRLYN
-511 HVCSANGDNPTNSF
+511 HVCSANGDHPTNSF
-525 AKKEKQDKSKEAENS
+525 SRREKQDKSKMDENINTS
-540 ETNAVKADTKKS
+540 PVKSSHTQKS
-552 AVEVRQSPM
+552 AAEVRQSPM
-561 GSENPNETMERGDPY
+561 GSENPNETVERGDPY

-584 VRDQVKFLK
+584 VRDQVKFLR
-593 QAVEKTVEISKQRAL
+593 QAVEKTVEISKQRAS
-608 EYRVVVSD
+608 EYRVLLSD
-616 DETSGGEDGEAQKQ
+616 DETSGGEEGEAQKQ
-630 QIAKLQ
+630 QILKLQ

-674 KAVQS
+674 KAVQA
-679 ETIAQLKR
+679 ETVAQLKR

-762 RAYTRKSTK
+762 RAYTRKGGK